1 MHAYR
6 LFGSLWV
13 TISLLGMTASG
24 PSMANAASA
33 ATVNCA
39 AGDSIQNALDLA
51 EGNVVVTING
61 FCQEAVV
68 VSHDNVTLQ
77 GGTGMGV
84 DGIDGDG
91 GIGVQIIGATNAE
104 ILQLTIQGRTG
115 VQAQRNAAVEI
126 EGSQIMASR
135 TGVNGLDG
143 AFLRINNSDVQAP
156 RRAIQLID
164 GANAVLEGNDIT
176 NDDSGRAAITLFRKI
191 NLRMRGGNTVR
202 NLSGASA
209 IDALASIVFQG
220 GSGDTIIGDVRVI
233 NMSFVG
239 FNNVEVTGSALIIH
253 DSMLL
258 LEDSSN
264 DPTHVTWTGPLS
276 VGGRLVL
283 EGPITIDGDII
294 CNKFTNAFV
303 SSPVG
308 GVESRVEGVTLLNGH
323 RFIDCRD
330 SAP

>member
-1 MHAYR
+1 MRAYR
-6 LFGSLWV
+6 LFSSLWLA
-13 TISLLGMTASG
+13 ISLLGIAASG

-33 ATVNCA
+33 APVDCT
-39 AGDSIQNALDLA
+39 AGESIQNALDLA
-51 EGNVVVTING
+51 EGNVVVMING

-84 DGIDGDG
+84 DGIDGGG
-91 GIGVQIIGATNAE
+91 GIGVQIIGATNTK

-126 EGSQIMASR
+126 EGSEIMASR
-135 TGVNGLDG
+135 TGVNGIDG

-164 GANAVLEGNDIT
+164 GPNVVLEGNNIT
-176 NDDSGRAAITLFRKI
+176 NDDIRRGTITLFRNI
-191 NLRMRGGNTVR
+191 HLRMRGGNTVT
-202 NLSGASA
+202 NLSGPSA
-209 IDALASIVFQG
+209 LEALASIVFQD
-220 GSGDTIIGDVRVI
+220 GSGDTIVGNVVVN
-233 NMSFVG
+233 NMSFAG
-239 FNNVEVTGSALIIH
+239 FNNVEVTGSAIIRRNSTLI
-253 DSMLL
+253 LQ
-258 LEDSSN
+258 DSSN
-264 DPTHVTWTGPLS
+264 DPARVTWTGPLS

-323 RFIDCRD
+323 RFIDCRN